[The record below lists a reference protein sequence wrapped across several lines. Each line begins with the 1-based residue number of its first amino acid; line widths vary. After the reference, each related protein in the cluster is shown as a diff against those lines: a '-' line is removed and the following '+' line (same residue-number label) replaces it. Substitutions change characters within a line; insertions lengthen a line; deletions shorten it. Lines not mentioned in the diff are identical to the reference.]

1 MAGSTRSSAPRS
13 RRGSAHGRSPPHAP
27 SCESCQP
34 RSGPTRRS
42 SERRSSRSSPSSRT
56 RRASW
61 PGRFHASASR
71 ARHHDRSR
79 APQPARPRGNCR
91 TVSGLPRRCSLRGRY
106 GRFLRWNAFRTMRRT
121 TRMGMRKLAAI
132 VGMATMVVAACGG
145 GAATSAPSAGGAS
158 VAPSAG
164 ASSSAAAGGDCTV
177 GVSWNNFQ
185 QPRWAAHDQPNIKDT
200 VEAGGGTYI
209 DADANLSNEQ
219 QLTDVDT
226 LISKGAKVLILLAQD
241 NKAILPALQ
250 KAKDAGIPVIAYDRL
265 IEDPDILYI
274 TFDNVLVGKAE
285 AQAILDKVPT
295 GNYVLIKGDPGDP
308 NAATFLPQGWDEAG
322 LKDKVASGDI
332 KILNGPDGTF
342 TDAWK
347 TEKAQSNM
355 EAIIDEAVADG
366 TKIDAILAEND
377 STALGVVGALTAK
390 SYGFP
395 PLSGQDGDPANLNNV
410 ALGKQYVDVFKQ
422 ANELGKAA
430 GAAALKLCEDPKNM
444 ALTLPDGL
452 LDTSV
457 APTAGLAAKAF
468 TTPGG
473 TSVQSF
479 ILQPTPLTAENLQVA
494 VDAGQISKED
504 LCKGVD
510 AATAPPACK

>member
-1 MAGSTRSSAPRS
+1 
-13 RRGSAHGRSPPHAP
+13 
-27 SCESCQP
+27 
-34 RSGPTRRS
+34 
-42 SERRSSRSSPSSRT
+42 
-56 RRASW
+56 
-61 PGRFHASASR
+61 
-71 ARHHDRSR
+71 
-79 APQPARPRGNCR
+79 
-91 TVSGLPRRCSLRGRY
+91 
-106 GRFLRWNAFRTMRRT
+106 
-121 TRMGMRKLAAI
+121 MGMRKLATIAGMTAI
-132 VGMATMVVAACGG
+132 LVAACGG
-145 GAATSAPSAGGAS
+145 GGATTAPSAAES
-158 VAPSAG
+158 AAP
-164 ASSSAAAGGDCTV
+164 ASSAPASAEASASAAAGDCTV

-185 QPRWAAHDQPNIKDT
+185 QPRWAAHDQPNIKET

-209 DADANLSNEQ
+209 NADANLSNEQ

-285 AQAILDKVPT
+285 AEAILAKVPK

-308 NAATFLPQGWDEAG
+308 NASTFLPQGWDEAG

-332 KILNGPDGTF
+332 VLLNGPDGTF

-347 TEKAQSNM
+347 TETAQKNM
-355 EAIIDEAVADG
+355 EAIIDKAVADG

-410 ALGKQYVDVFKQ
+410 ALGKQYVDVFKN

-430 GAAALKLCEDPKNM
+430 GAAALELCKGTAM
-444 ALTLPDGL
+444 AGLTLPDGL
-452 LDTSV
+452 MDPTV
-457 APTAGLAAKAF
+457 APVAGLTATPF
-468 TTPGG
+468 TTPDG
-473 TSVQSF
+473 TSVSSF

-494 VDAGQISKED
+494 IDAEQISKED

-510 AATAPPACK
+510 AAAAEAPAACK

>member
-1 MAGSTRSSAPRS
+1 MSIRRTAAALGLVAVIFGACSTGGG
-13 RRGSAHGRSPPHAP
+13 GSA
-27 SCESCQP
+27 
-34 RSGPTRRS
+34 
-42 SERRSSRSSPSSRT
+42 
-56 RRASW
+56 
-61 PGRFHASASR
+61 
-71 ARHHDRSR
+71 
-79 APQPARPRGNCR
+79 
-91 TVSGLPRRCSLRGRY
+91 
-106 GRFLRWNAFRTMRRT
+106 
-121 TRMGMRKLAAI
+121 
-132 VGMATMVVAACGG
+132 
-145 GAATSAPSAGGAS
+145 APSAAGG
-158 VAPSAG
+158 
-164 ASSSAAAGGDCTV
+164 SAAATDCTV

-185 QPRWAAHDQPNIKDT
+185 QPRWAAHDEPNLKGT
-200 VEAGGGTYI
+200 VEAGGGKYI
-209 DADANLSNEQ
+209 SADANLSAEQ

-226 LISKGAKVLILLAQD
+226 LISQGAKVIVLLAQS
-241 NKAILPALQ
+241 NTAILPALQ

-265 IEDPDILYI
+265 IEDPSILYI

-285 AQAILDKVPT
+285 ADAIIKKVPK

-308 NAATFLPQGWDEAG
+308 NASTFLPQGWDEAG

-332 KILNGPDGTF
+332 VILNGPDGTF

-355 EAIIDEAVADG
+355 EAIIDKAVADG

-377 STALGVVGALTAK
+377 STALGVVGALTSK

-410 ALGKQYVDVFKQ
+410 ALGKQYVDVFKN

-430 GAAALKLCEDPKNM
+430 GAAALELCKGTKMD

-452 LDTSV
+452 IDATV
-457 APTAGLAAKAF
+457 APVAGLTAKPF

-473 TSVQSF
+473 TSVSSF

-494 VDAGQISKED
+494 IDAEQITKED

-510 AATAPPACK
+510 AATAPAACK

>member
-1 MAGSTRSSAPRS
+1 MN
-13 RRGSAHGRSPPHAP
+13 RRL
-27 SCESCQP
+27 
-34 RSGPTRRS
+34 
-42 SERRSSRSSPSSRT
+42 
-56 RRASW
+56 ASL
-61 PGRFHASASR
+61 FA
-71 ARHHDRSR
+71 
-79 APQPARPRGNCR
+79 
-91 TVSGLPRRCSLRGRY
+91 
-106 GRFLRWNAFRTMRRT
+106 AF
-121 TRMGMRKLAAI
+121 
-132 VGMATMVVAACGG
+132 VVVAAACSSGTGG
-145 GAATSAPSAGGAS
+145 SPGT
-158 VAPSAG
+158 SAG
-164 ASSSAAAGGDCTV
+164 ASTASGAGCTV

-185 QPRWAAHDQPNIKDT
+185 QPRWAAHDEPNLKKTIED
-200 VEAGGGTYI
+200 AGGKYI
-209 DADANLSNEQ
+209 SADANLSAEQ
-219 QLTDVDT
+219 QLTDVNT
-226 LISKGAKVLILLAQD
+226 LISQGAKVLILLAQD
-241 NKAILPALQ
+241 NKAILPAL
-250 KAKDAGIPVIAYDRL
+250 KTAADAGIPVIAYDRL
-265 IEDPDILYI
+265 IEDPGILYI

-285 AQAILDKVPT
+285 AEAVLAKVPK

-308 NAATFLPQGWDEAG
+308 NASTFLPQGWDQAG

-355 EAIIDEAVADG
+355 EAIIDKAVADG

-410 ALGKQYVDVFKQ
+410 ALGKQYVDVFKN

-430 GAAALKLCEDPKNM
+430 GAAALELCKGTAM
-444 ALTLPDGL
+444 ASLTIPDGL
-452 LDTSV
+452 LDTTV
-457 APTAGLAAKAF
+457 APTAGLTAKAF
-468 TTPGG
+468 TTPNG

-494 VDAGQISKED
+494 IDAGQISKED

-510 AATAPPACK
+510 AATAPAACK